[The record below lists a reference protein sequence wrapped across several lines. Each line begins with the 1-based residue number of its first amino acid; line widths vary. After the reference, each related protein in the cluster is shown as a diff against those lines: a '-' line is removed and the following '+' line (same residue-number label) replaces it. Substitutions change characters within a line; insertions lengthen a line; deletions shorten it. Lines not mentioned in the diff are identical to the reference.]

1 MKKPTTTEPSMLLF
15 TSFWQDNAT
24 FKLMPVVDSCPFV
37 EVIYDPSLQMLV
49 VINKTFKQ
57 TFHNVPKQDD
67 NGDIMMLKTA
77 QRKNGKPFKE
87 ERRAVDTY
95 QEYYMTE
102 KSEIED
108 FIKRFAVNADEFDF
122 AKHMTNQ
129 DQAAVYQP
137 ESLGLLDEN
146 GLPMKK

>member
-1 MKKPTTTEPSMLLF
+1 MKKPTTTEQSMLLF
-15 TSFWQDNAT
+15 TSFWQDRPT
-24 FKLMPVVDSCPFV
+24 FKLMPIVDSCPFV
-37 EVIYDPSLQMLV
+37 EVIYDPNLEMLV

-67 NGDIMMLKTA
+67 NGDIVMTKTP
-77 QRKNGKPFKE
+77 RKNGKPFRE
-87 ERRAVDTY
+87 ERRAIDTY

-108 FIKRFAVNADEFDF
+108 FIKRFAVNADEYDYS
-122 AKHMTNQ
+122 KHMTNKEK
-129 DQAAVYQP
+129 AAVYQP

-146 GLPMKK
+146 GLPIKK